1 MSLIPYYL
9 KYTAEVCGGQ
19 RPLPEGFST
28 TETDPMKRGLE
39 LQRQLE
45 EIGVPEFVR
54 RCAAQTGD
62 QIPEE
67 EYDDFDMAELTEFL
81 EKALEEIAPPTEP
94 MDPMHPKMVE
104 APAAQ
109 PEDAADGEPVRTETR
124 DIFEVFLDSICLE
137 DELVNYLID
146 VLLRKSDGEFR
157 ILSRAAARTVLSMND
172 FLAWLGNRELLGSTD
187 EQACVRIM
195 DGCLDRLVR
204 EQRVEVAAALISGD
218 QATFEIFRT
227 EAPELVHLPEAIF
240 EWFNKY
246 YLSGYYPVRFILRTK
261 GVVFPIAQ

>member
-9 KYTAEVCGGQ
+9 KYAAEVCGGQ

-81 EKALEEIAPPTEP
+81 EKALEEIAPPAEP

-157 ILSRAAARTVLSMND
+157 ILSRAAARTVLSMDD

-227 EAPELVHLPEAIF
+227 EAPELVHLPEATF

>member
-9 KYTAEVCGGQ
+9 QFVSEICEGK
-19 RPLPEGFST
+19 RPLPEGFALH
-28 TETDPMKRGLE
+28 ETDDLKKAVE
-39 LQRQLE
+39 LQTQ
-45 EIGVPEFVR
+45 IQTVGIPEFVR
-54 RCAAQTGD
+54 RCAAQTGES
-62 QIPEE
+62 IPQAD
-67 EYDDFDMAELTEFL
+67 YDAFDPNDLNAAIAQLAAER
-81 EKALEEIAPPTEP
+81 APEP
-94 MDPMHPKMVE
+94 DE
-104 APAAQ
+104 PAEPA
-109 PEDAADGEPVRTETR
+109 EPVKTETR

-137 DELVNYLID
+137 DELVNYLLD

-157 ILSRAAARTVLSMND
+157 ILSRAAARTVLSMDD

-227 EAPELVHLPEAIF
+227 EAPELVHLPEATF

>member
-9 KYTAEVCGGQ
+9 QFVSEICEGK
-19 RPLPEGFST
+19 RPLPEGFALH
-28 TETDPMKRGLE
+28 ETDDLKKAVE
-39 LQRQLE
+39 LQTQ
-45 EIGVPEFVR
+45 IQTVGIPEFVR
-54 RCAAQTGD
+54 RCAAQTGEA
-62 QIPEE
+62 IPQAD
-67 EYDDFDMAELTEFL
+67 YDAFDPNDLNAAIAQLAAER
-81 EKALEEIAPPTEP
+81 APEP
-94 MDPMHPKMVE
+94 DE
-104 APAAQ
+104 PAEPA
-109 PEDAADGEPVRTETR
+109 EPVKTETR

-137 DELVNYLID
+137 DELVNYLLD

-157 ILSRAAARTVLSMND
+157 ILSRAAARTVLSMDD

-227 EAPELVHLPEAIF
+227 EAPELVHLPEATF

>member
-19 RPLPEGFST
+19 RPLPEGFALH
-28 TETDPMKRGLE
+28 ETDDLKKAVE
-39 LQRQLE
+39 LQTQ
-45 EIGVPEFVR
+45 IQTVGIPEFVR
-54 RCAAQTGD
+54 RCAAQTGES
-62 QIPEE
+62 IPQAD
-67 EYDDFDMAELTEFL
+67 YDAFDPNDLNAAIAQLAAER
-81 EKALEEIAPPTEP
+81 APEP
-94 MDPMHPKMVE
+94 DE
-104 APAAQ
+104 PAEPA
-109 PEDAADGEPVRTETR
+109 EPVKTETR
-124 DIFEVFLDSICLE
+124 DIFEVFLDSVCLE
-137 DELVNYLID
+137 DEIFRYLID
-146 VLLRKSDGEFR
+146 ILRRGADGEFR
-157 ILSRAAARTVLSMND
+157 ILSRAAARTVLSMDD

-227 EAPELVHLPEAIF
+227 EAPELVHLPEATF